1 MDNLEAKKIAAAR
14 LVASR
19 DPIARGRHAASM
31 CKGIECEECFNC
43 HALEMPAGFGEMR
56 ASVWVRDAAVAW
68 LKARGLEVAEP
79 K

>member
-19 DPIARGRHAASM
+19 NPVACGHHAALM
-31 CKGIECEECFNC
+31 CEGIECDECFNC
-43 HALEMPAGFGEMR
+43 HALDQTAGLGEQG
-56 ASVWVRDAAVAW
+56 AAIWVHGAAVAW
-68 LKARGLEVAEP
+68 LKARGIEVAEP